1 MRSTQRYV
9 AYQFFV
15 LRCALSTCRAV
26 HRTLMVLV
34 CAALIAAAS
43 ATPVQAQA
51 QELIVDGGFEL
62 GGVNWAVSSTFASAN
77 SGGWFLSAAGNPA
90 PLSGLPT
97 EADGGGAGL
106 MVVSDQLATGTM
118 ALFQTFTVPA
128 DFVMPELLLSFDM
141 FVNDWSNQPTF
152 NASQHSRVDIT
163 AATGTGH
170 LATSIFNAYL
180 GTDGGPL
187 PNEFRHYEFDILP
200 FVTPGQSYRVR
211 FQTVVGISQLTQGVD
226 NVSVLAVPE
235 PSAWALT
242 CVGLTTLAGGA
253 VRKRR
258 KPIERG

>member
-9 AYQFFV
+9 LYPVYGLCSAV
-15 LRCALSTCRAV
+15 LKCAVARRGLLAF
-26 HRTLMVLV
+26 LFLF
-34 CAALIAAAS
+34 LAS
-43 ATPVQAQA
+43 SMASQARAQA

-77 SGGWFLSAAGNPA
+77 SGGWYLSAVGNPG

-97 EADGGGAGL
+97 EADGGGTGL

-118 ALFQTFTVPA
+118 ALFQTFTVPT
-128 DFVMPELLLSFDM
+128 DFIMPELMLSFDM
-141 FVNDWSNQPTF
+141 FVNDWSNQTTY
-152 NASQHSRVDIT
+152 NASQHARVDIT

-170 LATSIFNAYL
+170 LAASVFNAYL

-200 FVTPGQSYRVR
+200 FVTPGQTYRVR
-211 FQTVVGISQLTQGVD
+211 FQTTVGISQLTQGVD

-235 PSAWALT
+235 PSTWTLT
-242 CVGLTTLAGGA
+242 LVGMTTLATGA
-253 VRKRR
+253 IRKRR
-258 KPIERG
+258 RRIERG